1 MVCFQNEIAKT
12 LLKGAAASKSN
23 HSLAV
28 RLIIFPAVNKYTL
41 TRNELLLKLLLT
53 ARSYNVY
60 MSTEYCRI
68 VELTTPVSDRV
79 TSQTVTGDDL
89 SFQAVLKQ
97 MRPLNALHIVDDKF
111 EYTKYVT
118 SITYL
123 HTASCFLPLVIIF
136 AWFTHTMKIIPTCT
150 ANALRKSGPPYDL
163 GLVVIADDTLWL
175 GKGKVLVQFG

>member
-1 MVCFQNEIAKT
+1 M
-12 LLKGAAASKSN
+12 
-23 HSLAV
+23 
-28 RLIIFPAVNKYTL
+28 
-41 TRNELLLKLLLT
+41 
-53 ARSYNVY
+53 
-60 MSTEYCRI
+60 CR

-97 MRPLNALHIVDDKF
+97 TRPLNALHIVDDKF

-123 HTASCFLPLVIIF
+123 HTASCFLPL
-136 AWFTHTMKIIPTCT
+136 

-175 GKGKVLVQFG
+175 GKGKVLVHNLDQNETSEQHSDQWDEIGQVRRGMRDRNLTSSEKQKENMSFELTDARQRLDEIN